1 MINQMAFIFLNAHF
15 ALAVIREVEMKS
27 IEVITKQNEIVNKGK
42 VIAIEKEAAEE
53 MITTALQRLQA
64 AKSRLIDLNES
75 ELNEMLE
82 IETPPET
89 IEIIGECFIIL
100 KGIRDVSWKTVRSI
114 MAEESFLDSL
124 MEMNCDVI
132 TSKQLFQCKNHI
144 KVSLKCAS
152 HHIVF
157 HSHDDAW

>member
-1 MINQMAFIFLNAHF
+1 M
-15 ALAVIREVEMKS
+15 VREVEVKS

-64 AKSRLIDLNES
+64 AKSRLVDLNES

-114 MAEESFLDSL
+114 MTEESFLNSL
-124 MEMNCDVI
+124 MEINCDAI
-132 TSKQLFQCKNHI
+132 TSKQLVQCKNHM
-144 KVSLKCAS
+144 KVSLPLITS
-152 HHIVF
+152 PF
-157 HSHDDAW
+157 NRMPTL